1 MLNNYAVSEWEELL
15 SLLKPDVFLNFTSIS
30 HNNVGGK
37 YSLRLIFQFKL
48 ETLCGSGILLPSRTN
63 HFIFTWCWLHRVVEK
78 TQQERF
84 IYKMG
89 DNMTCG
95 HNGGGDIGTY
105 WESRFETYLLPYI
118 KLDNLWKFDAWCR
131 ELKSG
136 ALWQLEG
143 MRWEVG
149 ERFQKVGTYVYI
161 WLIHVNV

>member
-1 MLNNYAVSEWEELL
+1 MGRTFEFTKAWCIPKLHLHFTQQCRW
-15 SLLKPDVFLNFTSIS
+15 KIFLAS
-30 HNNVGGK
+30 H
-37 YSLRLIFQFKL
+37 LPIQTW
-48 ETLCGSGILLPSRTN
+48 TLCGSGILLPSRTN
-63 HFIFTWCWLHRVVEK
+63 HFIFRCCWLHRVIEK

-89 DNMTCG
+89 DNMTCR

-105 WESRFETYLLPYI
+105 WESSIETYLLPYI
-118 KLDNLWKFDAWCR
+118 KLDNLGKFDVWCR

-149 ERFQKVGTYVYI
+149 ERFQKVGTYVYV
-161 WLIHVNV
+161 WLIHVSV